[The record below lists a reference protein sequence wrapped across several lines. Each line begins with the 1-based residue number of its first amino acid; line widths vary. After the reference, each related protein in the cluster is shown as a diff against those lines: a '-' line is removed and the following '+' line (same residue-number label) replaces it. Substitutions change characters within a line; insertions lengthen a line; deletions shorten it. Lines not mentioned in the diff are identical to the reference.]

1 MQYVSLAQNL
11 HKTING
17 RVPIHVICKRQ
28 NATAFAKQ
36 WGQSHPIP
44 EESIRNRIL
53 TEDEKRKTNKLK
65 EWSISKVR
73 RIMKPFCSIGGLGI
87 VSFYPP
93 VETGGS
99 CRIPSPPPY
108 PTESCHLCRL
118 ALMRFAV
125 MTGVMQDLL
134 NLFKRL
140 RRSFEGFIF
149 FVAFPW
155 VSCESGAANA

>member
-1 MQYVSLAQNL
+1 
-11 HKTING
+11 
-17 RVPIHVICKRQ
+17 
-28 NATAFAKQ
+28 
-36 WGQSHPIP
+36 
-44 EESIRNRIL
+44 
-53 TEDEKRKTNKLK
+53 
-65 EWSISKVR
+65 
-73 RIMKPFCSIGGLGI
+73 MKPFCSIGGLGI

-125 MTGVMQDLL
+125 MTSIMQDLL

-155 VSCESGAANA
+155 VSCGSGAANAPTLQARRELRCPLKRQLKSALSYLCPNLHFHQLSRTRKHHWTRSSRLPPRRQTKSVIVNR